1 MEVRQKADTV
11 GDIDLYFKLTLI
23 VNYTVV
29 WVSILK
35 WIITG
40 LKRD

>member
-1 MEVRQKADTV
+1 MEVRQKAGTV
-11 GDIDLYFKLTLI
+11 GDIDLYFKL
-23 VNYTVV
+23 
-29 WVSILK
+29 WVPILK